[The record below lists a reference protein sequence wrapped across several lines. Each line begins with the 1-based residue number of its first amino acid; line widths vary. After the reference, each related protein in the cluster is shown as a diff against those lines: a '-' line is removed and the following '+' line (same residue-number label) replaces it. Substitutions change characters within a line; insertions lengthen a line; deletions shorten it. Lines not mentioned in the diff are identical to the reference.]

1 MRRAVNEAATIEV
14 TGVGKAYE
22 EGRIRALDGMN
33 LNVGA
38 GEYVALVGPSGC
50 GKSTLLHLIAALDRP
65 DEGSIVVA
73 GHDLAHERDLSHY
86 RARHV
91 GMVFQL
97 HNLLPTLTAVENVQ
111 MPMFELG
118 IRSSERERRARHLLA
133 LVGMEERE
141 RNQPTQLS
149 GGERQRVAIA
159 RALANEPGVILA
171 DEPTGSLDSTSGL
184 QVMELLESVCRER
197 GATLVLVTHAPDL
210 ALRAD
215 RIVRMLDGRE
225 LPDAG
230 APPVGA
236 EVAGAAADAD
246 EELRD
251 RVVRTGV

>member
-1 MRRAVNEAATIEV
+1 MNEAATIDV
-14 TGVGKAYE
+14 TGVGKSYE
-22 EGRIRALDGMN
+22 EGRIRALDGME
-33 LNVGA
+33 LHVAA

-73 GHDLAHERDLSHY
+73 GHDLAHEPDLSHY

-111 MPMFELG
+111 MPLFELG
-118 IRSSERERRARHLLA
+118 IRSSERERRARHLLE
-133 LVGMEERE
+133 LVGMGERE

-215 RIVRMLDGRE
+215 RIVQMLDGRA
-225 LPDAG
+225 LADPSLAG
-230 APPVGA
+230 QVATGSGA
-236 EVAGAAADAD
+236 SCAATSAW
-246 EELRD
+246 
-251 RVVRTGV
+251 

>member
-1 MRRAVNEAATIEV
+1 MNEGATIDV
-14 TGVGKAYE
+14 AAVGKSYE
-22 EGRIRALDGMN
+22 EGRIRALDGID
-33 LNVGA
+33 LHVAA

-97 HNLLPTLTAVENVQ
+97 HNLLPTLTALENVQ

-118 IRSSERERRARHLLA
+118 IRSAERESRARALLG
-133 LVGMEERE
+133 LVGMADRE

-171 DEPTGSLDSTSGL
+171 DEPTGSLDSKSGL
-184 QVMELLESVCRER
+184 QVMELLESVCRDS
-197 GATLVLVTHAPDL
+197 GATLVLVTHAADL

-215 RIVRMLDGRE
+215 RIVRMLDGRAVSA
-225 LPDAG
+225 DQ
-230 APPVGA
+230 
-236 EVAGAAADAD
+236 AAAGTEIAAAR
-246 EELRD
+246 LAPIA
-251 RVVRTGV
+251 TT

>member
-1 MRRAVNEAATIEV
+1 MNESATIDV
-14 TGVGKAYE
+14 TGVAKAYE
-22 EGRIRALDGMN
+22 EGRIRALDGMD
-33 LNVGA
+33 LHVAA

-73 GHDLAHERDLSHY
+73 GHDLAHEHDLSHY

-118 IRSSERERRARHLLA
+118 IRSSERERTARRLLG
-133 LVGMEERE
+133 LVGMAERE
-141 RNQPTQLS
+141 RNQPAQLS

-171 DEPTGSLDSTSGL
+171 DEPTGSLDSKSGL
-184 QVMELLESVCRER
+184 QVMELLESVCRDR

-210 ALRAD
+210 AQRAD
-215 RIVRMLDGRE
+215 RIVRMLDGRA
-225 LPDAG
+225 LPDEEEPRPSCEPPRATATPAG
-230 APPVGA
+230 SRRP
-236 EVAGAAADAD
+236 
-246 EELRD
+246 
-251 RVVRTGV
+251 RVVDPVS

>member
-1 MRRAVNEAATIEV
+1 MNEGATIDV
-14 TGVGKAYE
+14 TAVGKSYE
-22 EGRIRALDGMN
+22 EGRIRALDGID
-33 LNVGA
+33 LHVAA

-65 DEGSIVVA
+65 DAGSIVVA

-111 MPMFELG
+111 MPMFELA
-118 IRSSERERRARHLLA
+118 IRSAERERRARALLG
-133 LVGMEERE
+133 LVGMADRE
-141 RNQPTQLS
+141 RNRPTQLS

-171 DEPTGSLDSTSGL
+171 DEPTGSLDSKSGL
-184 QVMELLESVCRER
+184 QVMELLESVCHDR
-197 GATLVLVTHAPDL
+197 GATLVLVTHAADL

-215 RIVRMLDGRE
+215 RIVRMLDGRAVST
-225 LPDAG
+225 DQ
-230 APPVGA
+230 
-236 EVAGAAADAD
+236 AAAAGT
-246 EELRD
+246 EIAAARLAPIA
-251 RVVRTGV
+251 TT

>member
-1 MRRAVNEAATIEV
+1 MNEAATVDV

-22 EGRIRALDGMN
+22 EGRIRALDGMD
-33 LNVGA
+33 LHVAA

-65 DEGSIVVA
+65 DQGSIVVA
-73 GHDLAHERDLSHY
+73 GHDLAHEHDLSHY

-97 HNLLPTLTAVENVQ
+97 HNLLPTLTALENVQ

-118 IRSSERERRARHLLA
+118 IRSAERERRARALLG
-133 LVGMEERE
+133 LVGMADRE

-171 DEPTGSLDSTSGL
+171 DEPTGSLDSKSGL
-184 QVMELLESVCRER
+184 QVMELLESVCHNR
-197 GATLVLVTHAPDL
+197 GATLVLVTHAADL

-215 RIVRMLDGRE
+215 RIVRMLDGRVQPGGGE
-225 LPDAG
+225 LSSGEEAVAAIAAG
-230 APPVGA
+230 VAPA
-236 EVAGAAADAD
+236 
-246 EELRD
+246 L
-251 RVVRTGV
+251 RVV